1 MTHIGGRELV
11 VAHHRS
17 GGGRRSTGQGGGW
30 CARGPQGGV
39 AFTRRG
45 LEELGTGACA
55 VEEEDDG
62 AGVVAVIPYSR
73 RRRLGNVIGSKASR
87 GRTGTMASVL
97 EAEERRAC
105 RRSGGACGEAE
116 AVPSEERGAEQGLGF
131 MDSLLAAGSGREVHM
146 GAVASTV
153 TTLRKLAADD
163 RATMVLPRT
172 WTRAGR
178 DMRSRAIVDR
188 WQAGPTT

>member
-1 MTHIGGRELV
+1 
-11 VAHHRS
+11 
-17 GGGRRSTGQGGGW
+17 
-30 CARGPQGGV
+30 
-39 AFTRRG
+39 
-45 LEELGTGACA
+45 
-55 VEEEDDG
+55 
-62 AGVVAVIPYSR
+62 
-73 RRRLGNVIGSKASR
+73 
-87 GRTGTMASVL
+87 MASVL

-153 TTLRKLAADD
+153 TTLCKLAVDD
-163 RATMVLPRT
+163 HATTVSPRT

-178 DMRSRAIVDR
+178 DMRSWAIVGR